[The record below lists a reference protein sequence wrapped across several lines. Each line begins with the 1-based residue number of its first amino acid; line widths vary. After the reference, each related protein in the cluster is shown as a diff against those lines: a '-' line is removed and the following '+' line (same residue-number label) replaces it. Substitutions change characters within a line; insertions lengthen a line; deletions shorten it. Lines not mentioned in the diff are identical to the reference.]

1 MLIYSVTFCAIIST
15 ILFYCQTFPSA
26 LSCQKLHLCKKKE
39 KRKRKKIIDQLVF
52 CQIYQKFINKIRF
65 IQITKFFEIIFSR
78 YQCGFGKCIITQQ
91 RLPEMLQKRNR
102 SIEKGKTFGALLT
115 DLSKAF
121 DCPDQ
126 KLLITKL
133 KTYVFNIFSVDLF
146 FIVSDIEIACFADDN
161 TPYVGDKDRRSDTIC
176 RRGLKGLA

>member
-1 MLIYSVTFCAIIST
+1 M
-15 ILFYCQTFPSA
+15 
-26 LSCQKLHLCKKKE
+26 
-39 KRKRKKIIDQLVF
+39 F
-52 CQIYQKFINKIRF
+52 CQIYQKFVNKIRF

-78 YQCGFGKCIITQQ
+78 YQCGFGKCISTQQ

-133 KTYVFNIFSVDLF
+133 KAYGFTLP
-146 FIVSDIEIACFADDN
+146 
-161 TPYVGDKDRRSDTIC
+161 T
-176 RRGLKGLA
+176 LKLI